1 MAVINL
7 QRQSKQTSAAK
18 FDQTQA
24 SERPTAWRLLWR
36 LATLLGGVFAFEHA
50 QATDVPEDSAEAM
63 YHYYDGGGVIAS
75 GPALLVR
82 KKVNDTLSLSA
93 GYYVDS
99 VSNASIDVVTTA
111 SKFKEVRQE
120 YSFGTDYVYRDSK
133 LSFSAATSR
142 EPDYTANSFGLDI
155 AQETFGG
162 MTTVNVGFTRGED
175 KVLKH
180 KDPTFSD
187 YAQHWM
193 YRFGVAQILTPH
205 WIMSVNG
212 EIVADDGYLSSP
224 YRVARVFGA
233 AVPEND
239 PRTRSSR
246 AVDFK
251 VIGDLGSRDAVH
263 AEYRYFWDN
272 WAIKANTMEFGY
284 SRYFGENWL
293 ADTSVRYYRQTKA
306 LFYSDNAQSDTLY
319 ISRNRQLS
327 QFHDADL
334 GGRVT
339 YSLGKVSGDL
349 DVKLNASVHYTKFN
363 FDDFTDIRTGKLYTY
378 GASSVQLYASATF

>member
-1 MAVINL
+1 MVISAINL
-7 QRQSKQTSAAK
+7 AIRQC
-18 FDQTQA
+18 
-24 SERPTAWRLLWR
+24 LLE
-36 LATLLGGVFAFEHA
+36 LLDA
-50 QATDVPEDSAEAM
+50 
-63 YHYYDGGGVIAS
+63 
-75 GPALLVR
+75 
-82 KKVNDTLSLSA
+82 
-93 GYYVDS
+93 
-99 VSNASIDVVTTA
+99 
-111 SKFKEVRQE
+111 
-120 YSFGTDYVYRDSK
+120 
-133 LSFSAATSR
+133 
-142 EPDYTANSFGLDI
+142 
-155 AQETFGG
+155 
-162 MTTVNVGFTRGED
+162 
-175 KVLKH
+175 
-180 KDPTFSD
+180 
-187 YAQHWM
+187 
-193 YRFGVAQILTPH
+193 
-205 WIMSVNG
+205 
-212 EIVADDGYLSSP
+212 
-224 YRVARVFGA
+224 
-233 AVPEND
+233 
-239 PRTRSSR
+239 
-246 AVDFK
+246 

-339 YSLGKVSGDL
+339 YSLGKVSGDF